1 MKKILT
7 LMIGII
13 TAMGASAQD
22 TGTGKLTVNAGFLFP
37 STLNATVG
45 YEHPLSYGNAV
56 ELFGEI
62 GDHWQQPTSERF
74 WKGYYW
80 DGGILYK
87 HRLVRYKNSNL
98 RFRFG
103 PQFGAVQ
110 RDFFLG
116 IEGGFEY
123 SRVFRNGIELSLIQ
137 KNNVNFL
144 HGDTFRNGLL
154 VGIKVPL

>member
-1 MKKILT
+1 MKKYLLILCCAALSLAAYAQDSKLT
-7 LMIGII
+7 L
-13 TAMGASAQD
+13 
-22 TGTGKLTVNAGFLFP
+22 NAGFLFP

-45 YEHPLSYGNAV
+45 YERLLSYGNAV
-56 ELFGEI
+56 ELFGEM
-62 GDHWQQPTSERF
+62 GNHWQKDDF

-87 HRLVRYKNSNL
+87 HRLARYKNGML

-103 PQFGAVQ
+103 PQFGATEKK
-110 RDFFLG
+110 FFFGL
-116 IEGGFEY
+116 EAGFEY
-123 SRVFRNGIELSLIQ
+123 CYVFRNGWEFALIQ

-154 VGIKVPL
+154 LGLKVPF